1 MHVRKLTLIF
11 FSVVGVMLFYC
22 KFIIYILYIANYHI
36 DDHYL
41 FNLISI
47 KMCITLR
54 LLEI

>member
-11 FSVVGVMLFYC
+11 FSVVGEILFYC